1 MPGGGS
7 SIAKQTHTDRAGV
20 DDSNVPRLE
29 PVQGVAQQGLVY
41 QGGPAV
47 RQDSVHCTCNK
58 LDVVLKLLDS
68 TFFKVQISLKH
79 NFEFV
84 VLDCHQD
91 I

>member
-1 MPGGGS
+1 MSCSRMPGGGS

-47 RQDSVHCTCNK
+47 GQDSVHCTCNK
-58 LDVVLKLLDS
+58 LDVVQVSRLN
-68 TFFKVQISLKH
+68 FFQISLKH
-79 NFEFV
+79 ILNM
-84 VLDCHQD
+84 
-91 I
+91 